1 MLFRSCHP
9 PIFNE
14 TGTPEEKA
22 DIFGGVYAA
31 QDIVIALLQGREEDL
46 SDVRQLSLDMF
57 HPVNVCH
64 RITVAQMAILE
75 PAAAE
80 VVVAMCASVM
90 REAIDEAI
98 RRGVPAAAA
107 RAFLL
112 GHMQLALG
120 IVLNSDIPFSE
131 ACKIA
136 VDYGKQ
142 HVLREDWKKV
152 FEPDSI
158 QEVFK
163 AMLHLD
169 P

>member
-1 MLFRSCHP
+1 M
-9 PIFNE
+9 FNV
-14 TGTPEEKA
+14 TSTPEEKA
-22 DIFGGVYAA
+22 DIFGGVYAS

-46 SDVRQLSLDMF
+46 SEARQLSLDMF
-57 HPVNVCH
+57 NPVNQCH

-80 VVVAMCASVM
+80 VVVAMCATVM
-90 REAIDEAI
+90 REAIEESI

-120 IVLNSDIPFSE
+120 IALNSDIPFSE

-136 VDYGKQ
+136 VDYGRQ
-142 HVLREDWKKV
+142 HVLQEDWKKV